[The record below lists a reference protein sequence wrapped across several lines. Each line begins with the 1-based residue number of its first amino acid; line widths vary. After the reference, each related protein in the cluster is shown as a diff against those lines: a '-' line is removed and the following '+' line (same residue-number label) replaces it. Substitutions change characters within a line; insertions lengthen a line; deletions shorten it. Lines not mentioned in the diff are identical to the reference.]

1 MTEGKIV
8 CFSWKVWNSTT
19 YLEILVIFIHALSF
33 LKSNYSNDWY
43 GVIQQS
49 RDALMN
55 GNTDVLQQGAIVN
68 NWKDFARKHLKELC
82 YTTMKIWTDDTKI
95 NQNDGR
101 RKA

>member
-1 MTEGKIV
+1 
-8 CFSWKVWNSTT
+8 
-19 YLEILVIFIHALSF
+19 
-33 LKSNYSNDWY
+33 
-43 GVIQQS
+43 
-49 RDALMN
+49 MN

-82 YTTMKIWTDDTKI
+82 CTTMKIWTDDTKI

>member
-1 MTEGKIV
+1 
-8 CFSWKVWNSTT
+8 
-19 YLEILVIFIHALSF
+19 
-33 LKSNYSNDWY
+33 
-43 GVIQQS
+43 
-49 RDALMN
+49 MN

-82 YTTMKIWTDDTKI
+82 YTTMKIWTDYTKI